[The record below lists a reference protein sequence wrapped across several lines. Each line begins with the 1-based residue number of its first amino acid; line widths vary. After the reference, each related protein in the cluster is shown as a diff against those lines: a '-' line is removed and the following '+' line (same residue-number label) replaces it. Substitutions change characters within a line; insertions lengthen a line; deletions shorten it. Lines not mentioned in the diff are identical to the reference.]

1 MSKPS
6 ARSRRRRSGRSTR
19 RNIPNSGTRSSRPR
33 YDAVVSKAAPHPG
46 PLPNRPPLAGQGR
59 AGASGVRER
68 SFQEVILL
76 LPKIVVTALLVLAI
90 GDMLAGVF
98 FRYVMV
104 EITDFLDLD
113 PINFF
118 WVEEVGEFSL
128 TWLTM
133 VGAAIGIADRIH
145 FTLHL
150 LTHHLPV
157 QVQRAIYIINHL
169 LIAGFGALAAW
180 YGTRLAITNSTLTS
194 PALQIN
200 LAWVYA
206 AVTVGGALILVYG
219 LGLALAG
226 PNAAEAEE
234 DAVVIAAGD

>member
-1 MSKPS
+1 VT
-6 ARSRRRRSGRSTR
+6 G
-19 RNIPNSGTRSSRPR
+19 
-33 YDAVVSKAAPHPG
+33 AAPHPD
-46 PLPNRPPLAGQGR
+46 PLPASGAREKTPRSAR
-59 AGASGVRER
+59 AGRGRGPRQREGEGQASATAG
-68 SFQEVILL
+68 SILLL
-76 LPKIVVTALLVLAI
+76 LPKIVVAALLVLAI
-90 GDMLAGVF
+90 ADMLAGVF

-113 PINFF
+113 PVNFF

-133 VGAAIGIADRIH
+133 IGAAIGIADRIH
-145 FTLHL
+145 FTLHM

-157 QVQRAIYIINHL
+157 RVQRAIYVINHL
-169 LIAGFGALAAW
+169 LIAAFGALAAW
-180 YGTRLAITNSTLTS
+180 YGTKLAITNSTLTS

-206 AVTVGGALILVYG
+206 AVSVGGTLILIYG

-226 PNAAEAEE
+226 LNAAEPEE
-234 DAVVIAAGD
+234 DTVAIAAGD

>member
-1 MSKPS
+1 MP
-6 ARSRRRRSGRSTR
+6 
-19 RNIPNSGTRSSRPR
+19 
-33 YDAVVSKAAPHPG
+33 DAAPRPG
-46 PLPNRPPLAGQGR
+46 PLA
-59 AGASGVRER
+59 ASWAREK
-68 SFQEVILL
+68 SLQDIVLL

-90 GDMLAGVF
+90 ADMLAGVF

-113 PINFF
+113 PVNFF

-133 VGAAIGIADRIH
+133 IGAAIGIADRIH
-145 FTLHL
+145 FTLHM
-150 LTHHLPV
+150 LTHHLPIR
-157 QVQRAIYIINHL
+157 VQRAIYVINHL
-169 LIAGFGALAAW
+169 MISAFGALAAW
-180 YGTRLAITNSTLTS
+180 YGTKLAITNSTLTS

-206 AVTVGGALILVYG
+206 AVSVGGALILIYG

-226 PNAAEAEE
+226 SNTAEAEE
-234 DAVVIAAGD
+234 DAVAIAAGD

>member
-1 MSKPS
+1 M
-6 ARSRRRRSGRSTR
+6 
-19 RNIPNSGTRSSRPR
+19 
-33 YDAVVSKAAPHPG
+33 SKAAPHPG
-46 PLPNRPPLAGQGR
+46 TLPNPPPLAGQGR
-59 AGASGVRER
+59 VGASGVRER

-157 QVQRAIYIINHL
+157 RVQRAIYIINHL

-206 AVTVGGALILVYG
+206 AVTVGGTLIFIYG

-234 DAVVIAAGD
+234 EAIAIAAGD

>member
-1 MSKPS
+1 
-6 ARSRRRRSGRSTR
+6 
-19 RNIPNSGTRSSRPR
+19 
-33 YDAVVSKAAPHPG
+33 
-46 PLPNRPPLAGQGR
+46 
-59 AGASGVRER
+59 
-68 SFQEVILL
+68 
-76 LPKIVVTALLVLAI
+76 
-90 GDMLAGVF
+90 MLAGVF

-113 PINFF
+113 PVNFF
-118 WVEEVGEFSL
+118 WGEEVGELSL

-133 VGAAIGIADRIH
+133 IGAAIGIADRIH
-145 FTLHL
+145 FTLHM

-157 QVQRAIYIINHL
+157 RVQRAIYVIDHL
-169 LIAGFGALAAW
+169 LISAFGALAAW

-206 AVTVGGALILVYG
+206 AVSVGGALILIYG

-226 PNAAEAEE
+226 PNAAEAEA
-234 DAVVIAAGD
+234 DAVTIAAGD

>member
-1 MSKPS
+1 VGAVPH
-6 ARSRRRRSGRSTR
+6 RRKSLQ
-19 RNIPNSGTRSSRPR
+19 N
-33 YDAVVSKAAPHPG
+33 
-46 PLPNRPPLAGQGR
+46 L
-59 AGASGVRER
+59 
-68 SFQEVILL
+68 ILL
-76 LPKIVVTALLVLAI
+76 LPKIVVTALLALAI
-90 GDMLAGVF
+90 ADMLAGVF

-104 EITDFLDLD
+104 QITDWLDLD

-133 VGAAIGIADRIH
+133 IGAAIGIADRIH
-145 FTLHL
+145 FTLHV
-150 LTHHLPV
+150 LTHHLPHR
-157 QVQRAIYIINHL
+157 VQRVIYVINHL
-169 LIAGFGALAAW
+169 LIAGFGGLAAL

-206 AVTVGGALILVYG
+206 AVSVGGGLIVIYG

-226 PNAAEAEE
+226 PDAVEAEE
-234 DAVVIAAGD
+234 DAAVMAAGD

>member
-1 MSKPS
+1 M
-6 ARSRRRRSGRSTR
+6 
-19 RNIPNSGTRSSRPR
+19 
-33 YDAVVSKAAPHPG
+33 
-46 PLPNRPPLAGQGR
+46 
-59 AGASGVRER
+59 GASRAREK
-68 SFQEVILL
+68 SLQNIVLL
-76 LPKIVVTALLVLAI
+76 LPKILVTALLVLAI
-90 GDMLAGVF
+90 ADMLAGVF

-113 PINFF
+113 PVNFF

-133 VGAAIGIADRIH
+133 IGAAIGIADRIH
-145 FTLHL
+145 FTLHM

-157 QVQRAIYIINHL
+157 RVQRAIYVIDHL
-169 LIAGFGALAAW
+169 LISAFGALAAW

-206 AVTVGGALILVYG
+206 AVSVGGALILIYG

-226 PNAAEAEE
+226 PNAAEAEA

>member
-1 MSKPS
+1 V
-6 ARSRRRRSGRSTR
+6 TE
-19 RNIPNSGTRSSRPR
+19 
-33 YDAVVSKAAPHPG
+33 AAPHPN
-46 PLPNRPPLAGQGR
+46 PLP
-59 AGASGVRER
+59 ASGEREK
-68 SFQEVILL
+68 SLQSVILL

-90 GDMLAGVF
+90 ADMLAGVF

-104 EITDFLDLD
+104 EITDFLDLE
-113 PINFF
+113 PVNFF

-133 VGAAIGIADRIH
+133 IGAAIGIADRIH
-145 FTLHL
+145 FTLHM

-157 QVQRAIYIINHL
+157 RVQRGIYVVNYL
-169 LIAGFGALAAW
+169 LIAAFGALAAW
-180 YGTRLAITNSTLTS
+180 FGTKLAITNSTLTS

-206 AVTVGGALILVYG
+206 AVSVGGALILIYG

-234 DAVVIAAGD
+234 DAVAIAAGD